1 MSDKPSYLGL
11 LNAIAVAEAQAHD
24 YLMVWAD
31 TTPSPDVR
39 RVLLTV
45 AAREGE
51 HGMSF
56 AKRINELGY
65 EVRCNDDSGLQ
76 NALELVRSDRSDLKK
91 MEKLKLNTLDTGDKP
106 DIFDGL
112 FKDHSIDIRT
122 GELLGRYIAEERDSA
137 RLLRSCCEQLR
148 AAEGADSDAVD
159 TSESLTSLDA
169 KVDALCR
176 AVDELRQ
183 IVVAQAMPA
192 PTRKARAAS

>member
-11 LNAIAVAEAQAHD
+11 LNAIAVAEAQAHE
-24 YLMVWAD
+24 YLTVWAD
-31 TTPSPDVR
+31 KTPSPDVR

-65 EVRCNDDSGLQ
+65 EVRCNDDS
-76 NALELVRSDRSDLKK
+76 AREKAMELVRSDRSDLKK
-91 MEKLKLNTLDTGDKP
+91 MEKLKLHTLDSGDKP

-137 RLLRSCCEQLR
+137 RVLRSCYEQL
-148 AAEGADSDAVD
+148 V
-159 TSESLTSLDA
+159 
-169 KVDALCR
+169 
-176 AVDELRQ
+176 
-183 IVVAQAMPA
+183 
-192 PTRKARAAS
+192 AASQPYRHQTSRRGDLPLKTGTWKRTDEHL